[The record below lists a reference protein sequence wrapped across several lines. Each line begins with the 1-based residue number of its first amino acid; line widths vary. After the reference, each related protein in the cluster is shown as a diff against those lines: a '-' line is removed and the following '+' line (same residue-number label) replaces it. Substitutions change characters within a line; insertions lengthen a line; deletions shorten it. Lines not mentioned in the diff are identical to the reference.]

1 MNSTNIYFDV
11 KLTNCFICRSPEI
24 YTSGYF
30 GKGQGYTIVD
40 GIRCSGSEASLGEC
54 NITTNWDQGNCTLDQ
69 NIGLSC
75 GRHFHF
81 LIYN

>member
-1 MNSTNIYFDV
+1 ML
-11 KLTNCFICRSPEI
+11 KLTKYFACRSPEI

-30 GKGQGYTIVD
+30 GKGPSSTIVD
-40 GIRCSGSEASLGEC
+40 GISCSGSETSLGEC
-54 NITTNWDQGNCTLDQ
+54 IITTNWDQGNCTLDQ

-75 GRHFHF
+75 GRYIHF